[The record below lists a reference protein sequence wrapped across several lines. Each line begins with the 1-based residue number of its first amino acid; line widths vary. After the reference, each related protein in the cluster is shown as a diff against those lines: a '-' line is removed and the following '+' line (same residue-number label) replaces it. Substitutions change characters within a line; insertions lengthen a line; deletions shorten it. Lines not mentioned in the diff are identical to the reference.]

1 MREPGWSR
9 RRWLAMSGGVAAS
22 LIAARVNRSGA
33 ATDSPRRGGVLTL
46 RAWDPPNFDLQ
57 RLDSYK
63 THIIYSFTH
72 SRLLRHRAE
81 PGLPPG
87 TFVIEGDLAESW
99 SKLSETAY
107 RFRLR
112 RGVRWHN
119 RPPVHGRELTA
130 EDVAFS
136 VRRALDAAGRPAQP
150 LLASLERVEV
160 VDRYT
165 VTLILKTPLSWLPE
179 MVAAPMVL
187 PIVAKECVETFGD
200 LQKAEALVGTGPWQ
214 LEDHRRGVGITL
226 TRHADYFRPG
236 LPYIDRIE
244 LILNEDNA
252 SAAAGLLTG
261 KYDLGWDPPGA
272 IPRSDW
278 VQLRDRLRAQR
289 PGLRTAEILDNSVF
303 AIFMRT
309 DRPPF
314 DDLRVRQAIS
324 MAINRQEIIES
335 VLEGAGIVNPPVPAA
350 LKEWTLP
357 VDELG
362 PGAACY
368 RFDPREARRL
378 LTQAGHGGGI
388 ETTLTFTSYGRV
400 YTDVLQLVTH
410 DLKAIGINA
419 KPMSKEYGAFVS
431 SVPYGNF
438 EGLALA
444 GLPPAIQPYS
454 PLFAR
459 YYPGQLPNAARVDDP
474 VLTAL
479 LDQLAAAQDPS
490 KRREIVRAFQRHAAV
505 HQYYVHLPSGINV
518 AAWDGAL
525 KNYAPNISYDYGGRL
540 AAAWLDR

>member
-1 MREPGWSR
+1 MVQAERDRLSVP
-9 RRWLAMSGGVAAS
+9 
-22 LIAARVNRSGA
+22 IAAGGA
-33 ATDSPRRGGVLTL
+33 LAQPAA
-46 RAWDPPNFDLQ
+46 RA
-57 RLDSYK
+57 
-63 THIIYSFTH
+63 
-72 SRLLRHRAE
+72 RA
-81 PGLPPG
+81 
-87 TFVIEGDLAESW
+87 
-99 SKLSETAY
+99 
-107 RFRLR
+107 
-112 RGVRWHN
+112 
-119 RPPVHGRELTA
+119 ELTA

-314 DDLRVRQAIS
+314 NDLRVRQAIS

-438 EGLALA
+438 EGLTSRAFPPRSSLQPPVRPL
-444 GLPPAIQPYS
+444 LP
-454 PLFAR
+454 R
-459 YYPGQLPNAARVDDP
+459 
-474 VLTAL
+474 T
-479 LDQLAAAQDPS
+479 AAQCGPC
-490 KRREIVRAFQRHAAV
+490 RRPGAHRHARSASGCPRPV
-505 HQYYVHLPSGINV
+505 ETPRDRACLPAPRGEDSTTCICRPESTSPRGT
-518 AAWDGAL
+518 ARSR
-525 KNYAPNISYDYGGRL
+525 NYAPNISYDYGGRL
-540 AAAWLDR
+540 AAAWLHR